1 MKTLYAITPEI
12 AYKKQ
17 IFSSEEVKKALL
29 ESKPKGLK
37 ILPYSDKKLCI
48 LISEM
53 NEDKISYRY
62 DSATDK
68 SFKPVSWD
76 NFYKVIKIYL
86 NDIEFAE

>member
-1 MKTLYAITPEI
+1 MKTLYTMIPETI
-12 AYKKQ
+12 YKKQ

-29 ESKPKGLK
+29 ESKPKGLR

-53 NEDKISYRY
+53 NEDKIYYRY

-76 NFYKVIKIYL
+76 NFYKVIKSYL